1 MKKELLAIF
10 EYLER
15 DKGIKRDLIVK
26 AIEDALITAARKG
39 PKGMP
44 NLNVHINPKTGEISA
59 HSEREIVEVVEYP
72 EEEITLEAAKELDP
86 NSQVGDWIDIPIN
99 PEDLGRIAA
108 QTARQVIA
116 QKLRMAERDVI
127 HEEYRHRV
135 GDLIS
140 GTVVRLQRGGNL
152 LIDLG
157 KVEAFM
163 PGSHY
168 PRTERYHIGDK
179 VLALLHEVQEM
190 ENGGAQVVLSRS
202 HPEFVK
208 ALFAQE
214 VAEIHDGSV
223 EIMKIVRDP
232 GYRTKMAVSSS
243 DLKVDPVGACVGMR
257 GARVKNVIREL
268 NNEKIDVL
276 PYSPDAFVLLK
287 NAMSCD
293 FKKIDFDEDQNLITI
308 VVDDEDYPAI
318 LGKRGSNARL
328 TGQLIGTEILI
339 HKASQFEKEQALERQ
354 KLSLDEDTSLDEP
367 ISSIEGINQLVVEG
381 MLSADLDTPRK
392 VLRTPVPDLAKQLD
406 ISLHMAEDILEEI
419 MKTRKHVGKKP

>member
-44 NLNVHINPKTGEISA
+44 NLNVHINSKTGEISA

-72 EEEITLEAAKELDP
+72 EEEITLEAARELDP
-86 NSQVGDWIDIPIN
+86 NSQIGDWIDIPII
-99 PEDLGRIAA
+99 PESLGRIAA

-135 GDLIS
+135 GDIIS

-152 LIDLG
+152 MIDLG

-163 PGSHY
+163 PGSNY

-202 HPEFVK
+202 HPEFVS

-223 EIMKIVRDP
+223 EITKIVRDP

-243 DLKVDPVGACVGMR
+243 DMKIDPVGACVGMR
-257 GARVKNVIREL
+257 GTRVKNVIREL

-276 PYSPDAFVLLK
+276 PYSPDSFVLLK
-287 NAMSCD
+287 NAMSCE

-339 HKASQFEKEQALERQ
+339 HKASQYEKDQSLERQ
-354 KLSLDEDTSLDEP
+354 KLALDEDSSLDDP
-367 ISSIEGINQLVVEG
+367 ITSIEGINQLVVDS
-381 MLSADLDTPRK
+381 MLSAGLDTPRK
-392 VLRTPVPDLAKQLD
+392 VLRIPLPELSKQLD

-419 MKTRKHVGKKP
+419 MKTRKHVG